1 MKAGTST
8 VVFCMEGHG
17 HIKRLLPLISGLAC
31 AGLRNYV
38 FTQPRFQEE
47 IENAGGVFVDLFRGR
62 PRDEVDASSLPIS
75 CRNVSFAGHYAEQIV
90 SEAAALNPSLVLSDT
105 FAVIAP
111 VVARCLGV
119 PRVNVC
125 AGHNYP
131 PTTALEGLRHY
142 LRIHVSEDCWRAVRT
157 LREKY
162 GMADASPYSF
172 LTGLSSDLNLYCE
185 PPQYLPED
193 QRGPFQPVV
202 FMGSL
207 SEQTVSRAPAATS
220 PYGEGAAGKQRIYV
234 SFGTIVWRNFEDAA
248 RGAMEVIR
256 EAVAELPDSIALAS
270 LGGAQLG
277 DWGQRMRLPNF
288 RVESYVD
295 QWSVLGESSVYI
307 THHGLN
313 STHEAAFQGVPMISY
328 PFFHDQ
334 PGLAKR
340 SQELGLAVP
349 LVAGTRE
356 QFSPA
361 NVHAALSRVAVQ
373 RERMRARLAEAR
385 QWELDVIAGR
395 SGVIQRIL
403 DLIP

>member
-1 MKAGTST
+1 MKPETSA

-17 HIKRLLPLISGLAC
+17 HIKRLLPLISGLAR
-31 AGLRNYV
+31 AGLRNHV
-38 FTQPRFQEE
+38 FTQPCFQAE

-62 PRDEVDASSLPIS
+62 PRDDADASSIPIS

-90 SEAAALNPSLVLSDT
+90 SEAAALKPSLVLSDT

-111 VVARCLGV
+111 VVARRLGV

-131 PTTALEGLRHY
+131 PATALEGLRHY

-162 GMADASPYSF
+162 GIADASPYSF

-193 QRGPFQPVV
+193 QRGPYQPVV

-207 SEQTVSRAPAATS
+207 AEQTISRAPAAAS
-220 PYGEGAAGKQRIYV
+220 PYGEGAAGKQCIYV

-277 DWGQRMRLPNF
+277 DWGRRMQLPNF
-288 RVESYVD
+288 RVENYVD
-295 QWSVLGESSVYI
+295 QWSVLGASSVCI

-313 STHEAAFQGVPMISY
+313 STHEAAFQQVPMISY

-334 PGLAKR
+334 PGMAKR
-340 SQELGLAVP
+340 CQELGIAVP
-349 LVAGTRE
+349 LTGELRGPLTAAE
-356 QFSPA
+356 
-361 NVHAALSRVAVQ
+361 VHAALARVAAQ
-373 RERMRARLAEAR
+373 RECMRERLAEAR
-385 QWELDVIAGR
+385 QWELDVIAARGEI
-395 SGVIQRIL
+395 IQRIL
-403 DLIP
+403 DLIR